1 MAWSGEGVRSGPRA
15 GGGARAAAPETRQR
29 PDSTMEP
36 ADLGLGDSSLHRY
49 LDGEFWSLKNELRGL
64 LGGCPLFRPR

>member
-1 MAWSGEGVRSGPRA
+1 MREE
-15 GGGARAAAPETRQR
+15 ARGAAAPETRQR

-36 ADLGLGDSSLHRY
+36 ADLGLGDSSLHHY
-49 LDGEFWSLKNELRGL
+49 LDGEFWSLKNELREL